1 MNTEYAQEQSW
12 PIESDEDMAT
22 TTSKT
27 FAVRGFHCTGCSDN
41 LSSALGSL
49 DGVIRARAD
58 FDKGQVEVRFDSDR
72 VSEQDVRDRIAASG
86 FEAD

>member
-1 MNTEYAQEQSW
+1 
-12 PIESDEDMAT
+12 MAT

-27 FAVRGFHCTGCSDN
+27 FTVRGFHCSGCSDN
-41 LSSALGSL
+41 LSSALGKL

-58 FDKGQVEVRFDSDR
+58 FEDGQVEVRYDSER
-72 VSEQDVRDRIAASG
+72 VSEQEVKDRISASG